1 MPFHISVSSAAA
13 LVAFA
18 VVSVLIG
25 SALAGAGGWRAL
37 AVRYPAPSTPPADEE
52 RYRFS
57 SLRTAGGVIGMA
69 TYGSCVTVGV
79 SERGIS
85 LALWA
90 PFRLFHPSLLVP
102 WDAVAECRALAVYGQ
117 RWTHVSV
124 RDAGSVTV
132 YGRAAEAIA
141 RAAER
146 RGIAVRPL

>member
-1 MPFHISVSSAAA
+1 MPFHISVYSAAA

-57 SLRTAGGVIGMA
+57 SLRTASGVIGMA

-79 SERGIS
+79 SFGRP
-85 LALWA
+85 ART
-90 PFRLFHPSLLVP
+90 RL
-102 WDAVAECRALAVYGQ
+102 VASGQ
-117 RWTHVSV
+117 RPAYRGVV
-124 RDAGSVTV
+124 VPPGSSITV
-132 YGRAAEAIA
+132 AMEW
-141 RAAER
+141 
-146 RGIAVRPL
+146 P